1 MEQALVPLLRMDLLT
16 LSSDSVTC
24 LLRKVPEPTI
34 CKLSRPSF
42 LGLLFIY
49 FLNFYFKLKK
59 FFYFILGYS
68 QLTTQ

>member
-42 LGLLFIY
+42 LGLLFHTLGGMAHAYPTMISYRGVFY
-49 FLNFYFKLKK
+49 FLW
-59 FFYFILGYS
+59 
-68 QLTTQ
+68 